1 MNVELRKQFNKLE
14 KLTAEL
20 IGAIE
25 NTTTAQ
31 LHQSPPGKWSLSQ
44 VFAHLIT
51 AEQLSVQYLKKK
63 IQVIEEQPN
72 TGLAEALRQPNTGL
86 AEALKMW
93 VLILSQRLPLKFKAP
108 KVVVDHTAAYADVAE
123 ILTAWSKTRMEL
135 KELLDRISDDQLKRK
150 IYKHPVVGKLNMVQT
165 VRFFR
170 EHIIHCA
177 FSENT
182 LSTTHHK

>member
-72 TGLAEALRQPNTGL
+72 TGLAEAL
-86 AEALKMW
+86 KMW

-108 KVVVDHTAAYADVAE
+108 KVVVDHTAAYDDATE
-123 ILTAWSKTRMEL
+123 IINAWSKTRMEL
-135 KELLDRISDDQLKRK
+135 KELLDRISDHQLKRK
-150 IYKHPVVGKLNMVQT
+150 IYKHPVVGKLNMAQT

-170 EHIIHCA
+170 EHIIHH
-177 FSENT
+177 T
-182 LSTTHHK
+182 PQIKRLLKQT

>member
-72 TGLAEALRQPNTGL
+72 TGLAEALR
-86 AEALKMW
+86 MW
-93 VLILSQRLPLKFKAP
+93 ALILSQRLPLKFKAP
-108 KVVVDHTAAYADVAE
+108 KVVVDHTAAYDDATE
-123 ILTAWSKTRMEL
+123 IINAWSKTRMEL
-135 KELLDRISDDQLKRK
+135 KELLDRISDHQLKRK
-150 IYKHPVVGKLNMVQT
+150 IYKHPVVGKLNMAQT

-170 EHIIHCA
+170 EHIIHH
-177 FSENT
+177 T
-182 LSTTHHK
+182 PQIKRLLKQT